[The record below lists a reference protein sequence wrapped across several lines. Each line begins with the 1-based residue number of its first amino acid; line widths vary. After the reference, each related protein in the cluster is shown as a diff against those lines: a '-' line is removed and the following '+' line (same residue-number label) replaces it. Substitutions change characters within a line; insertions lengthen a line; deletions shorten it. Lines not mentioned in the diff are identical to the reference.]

1 MDPQKQKVRHARSP
15 RCRRASHGAQWPLMS
30 ENIQGTLAGYKDMT
44 PADLRA
50 IAQYLKSIPPVRNKI
65 E

>member
-1 MDPQKQKVRHARSP
+1 
-15 RCRRASHGAQWPLMS
+15 MS

-50 IAQYLKSIPPVRNKI
+50 IAQYLKSLPPVRNKI

>member
-1 MDPQKQKVRHARSP
+1 M
-15 RCRRASHGAQWPLMS
+15 G

-44 PADLRA
+44 RADLQA
-50 IAQYLKSIPPVRNKI
+50 IAQFLKSIPPVRNKV